1 MAARPFKSTVLP
13 GSMIAFSAK
22 VRPAHGDLPAPST
35 TEASG
40 IEAPALPGAAKSL
53 WDFCAKV

>member
-1 MAARPFKSTVLP
+1 
-13 GSMIAFSAK
+13 MIAFSAK

-35 TEASG
+35 IEASG

-53 WDFCAKV
+53 WDFCAKVQKRK